1 MKTRSSTLLL
11 LASAAALMTFACL
24 GSAAATPT
32 SLPAQATEV
41 SHPPTE
47 PVLIK
52 EGDVEILN
60 STSYTDHFNDFY
72 VVGELVNN
80 TNQTIENV
88 TLSLSITDEAGASL
102 LKDENEN
109 PVDRIDIHPYI
120 GVFSPGVSAPFSYY
134 ISPDEAQPANY
145 EISVKS
151 YDPSSAAKLKEFD
164 VQKVQTN
171 FMDNGDV
178 ILTGEVVNMS
188 SVQMDVE
195 SLAGAVLDE
204 AGNVLAANSTVT
216 YSRYLYPAGD
226 PDGRDRGPF
235 AVTLFGPIENVSQWK
250 IYVRSLENTSVPSAD
265 LGIELAGSY
274 VDLLGT
280 YHLVGTVTNNGSSQ
294 ISPSVIGGLY
304 GSDKAVLDAASSNI
318 PLYLNAGESAPFD
331 LSSFS
336 VVPYMSPEQ
345 ISPAKEIVLPDLY
358 WSYAT
363 DYEVVSLE
371 AQDVSVTKEDS
382 DWKITGTAVNT
393 TDKNLSSISV
403 VVEFLDENGQVM
415 ATNSTALYPAEGSE
429 VIQPGDSN
437 EFSLFIY
444 APAEWDLSSQE
455 YQVTLQGVVS
465 Q

>member
-1 MKTRSSTLLL
+1 MKTRSTTLLFF
-11 LASAAALMTFACL
+11 AIAAALMTFACI
-24 GSAAATPT
+24 GGAAATAT
-32 SLPAQATEV
+32 SVPAEATEV

-47 PVLIK
+47 PALIK

-60 STSYTDHFNDFY
+60 STSYTDRYNDFY

-80 TNQTIENV
+80 TDRAIENV
-88 TLSLSITDEAGASL
+88 VLSLSITDEAGGSL
-102 LKDENEN
+102 LKDENDN
-109 PVDRIDIHPYI
+109 PVDSIDIYPYI
-120 GVFSPGVSAPFSYY
+120 GVFSPGISAPFSYY
-134 ISPDEAQPANY
+134 ISPDEALPVNY
-145 EISVKS
+145 EVSVKS
-151 YDPSSAAKLKEFD
+151 YDRSSAAKLKEFD
-164 VQKVQTN
+164 VQNVQTN

-195 SLAGAVLDE
+195 SLAGALLDE
-204 AGNVLAANSTVT
+204 SGNVLAANSTLT

-226 PDGRDRGPF
+226 SEGRDRGPF

-265 LGIELAGSY
+265 LEIELAGSY

-294 ISPSVIGGLY
+294 VSPSVIGGLY
-304 GSDKAVLDAASSNI
+304 GSDQAVLDASSSSI

-331 LSSFS
+331 LNSFR
-336 VVPYMSPEQ
+336 VVPY
-345 ISPAKEIVLPDLY
+345 ISPDQLSPAEQIVLPDLY

-371 AQDVSVTKEDS
+371 AQEVRVVEEDS
-382 DWKITGTAVNT
+382 DWNITGTAVNT
-393 TDKNLSSISV
+393 TDKNLSSLSV
-403 VVEFLDENGQVM
+403 VVQFLDENGQVM

-429 VIQPGDSN
+429 TIQPGDSN
-437 EFSLFIY
+437 GFSLFVY
-444 APAEWDLSSQE
+444 APEEWDLSAQT
-455 YQVTLQGVVS
+455 YQIILQGVVS